1 MRANIESMRKGK
13 AAVAK
18 IKQHLHPGMMVKV
31 IKAPKEVPY
40 LQGKVGMLVYRQAL
54 TCVKIGDNFTHFRY
68 NEIEIVKSK

>member
-31 IKAPKEVPY
+31 IKAPY
-40 LQGKVGMLVYRQAL
+40 LQGKVGVLVYRRDLA
-54 TCVKIGDNFTHFRY
+54 CVKIGDNFTHFRY
-68 NEIEIVKSK
+68 NEIEIVSK